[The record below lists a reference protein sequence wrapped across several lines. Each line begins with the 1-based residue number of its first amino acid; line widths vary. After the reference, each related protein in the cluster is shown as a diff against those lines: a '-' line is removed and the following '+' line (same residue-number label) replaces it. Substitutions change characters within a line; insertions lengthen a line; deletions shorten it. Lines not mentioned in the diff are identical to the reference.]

1 MGLAGNQARL
11 WNLRG
16 RGQSSAALVNTD
28 QIDAQHAP
36 LPTAEIDAAPLNITA
51 QKHTRLN
58 VQNGSRQAQTVRLH
72 QPSNPNAVTRSEH
85 VLREPSRANI
95 VLTRRDNTG
104 PSRNPLGFR
113 FRWRSKRAEVLPHA
127 LPKFLAFFRRHLRPP
142 LGHPR
147 PPVSPAMEPRP
158 PHEATEENLT

>member
-1 MGLAGNQARL
+1 MLFTIGVRLEQWPERDSTFVGLAGNQARL

-36 LPTAEIDAAPLNITA
+36 VPTAEIDAAPLNITP

-104 PSRNPLGFR
+104 PSGHRTTLWAVMSRTGVR
-113 FRWRSKRAEVLPHA
+113 LRRSRVLLDEWH
-127 LPKFLAFFRRHLRPP
+127 RR
-142 LGHPR
+142 PR
-147 PPVSPAMEPRP
+147 
-158 PHEATEENLT
+158 